1 MSQRVSTAG
10 MYLAYAVGAANS
22 RPTSG
27 YTTIPEVKSM
37 PSFNPSPET
46 IESTTL
52 AETEYKTY
60 VEGLK
65 DLGGALEFGA
75 NLTDD
80 LVTFWETM
88 LAAYDDAVA
97 VGNVMWFV
105 IAHPKLAKAT
115 YFQGDPAPIGINEAA
130 VSAMAETTLYITPNS
145 APVMAAKPNAADVTL
160 DALMVDTL
168 LLTPRF
174 NPAVTR
180 YAVATTASSN
190 NIIAHATDTNA
201 SVAITSTDATIS
213 TNTATWAT
221 GPNEVKVTVTNGGAT
236 KEYILNVTK
245 S

>member
-10 MYLAYAVGAANS
+10 MYLAYAVGAADN

-80 LVTFWETM
+80 LVDFWEDM
-88 LAAYDDAVA
+88 LDAYDTAVQS
-97 VGNVMWFV
+97 GQVMWFV

-115 YFQGDPAPIGINEAA
+115 YFQGDPAPIGINEAS

-145 APVMAAKPNAADVTL
+145 APMMAAKPNTADATL

-168 LLTPRF
+168 LLNPRF
-174 NPAVTR
+174 SPNVMN
-180 YAVATTASSN
+180 YAVATTSATN
-190 NIIAHATDTNA
+190 DIVAHASDPNA
-201 SVAITSTDATIS
+201 TIAITSTDATIS
-213 TNTATWAT
+213 DTTATWAA
-221 GPNEVKVTVTNGGAT
+221 GANAVKVTVTNSGAT
-236 KEYILNVTK
+236 KVYNLTVTK